1 MEWRANNSHTSP
13 TLTFLTTRPP
23 ILLTSTIMF
32 IYNGKFNWGDQAVN
46 ETITV
51 VFPASFAVN
60 DPVSVFFQWSK
71 DPVTGDHSGVAVS
84 NVCFTF
90 NFTNLFTC

>member
-1 MEWRANNSHTSP
+1 MEWRANNSHPSP
-13 TLTFLTTRPP
+13 TLTFLTTHPP
-23 ILLTSTIMF
+23 ILLTPTIMF

-71 DPVTGDHSGVAVS
+71 DPVVGGGESIAVS
-84 NVCFTF
+84 NVGVTSESANIYAC
-90 NFTNLFTC
+90 